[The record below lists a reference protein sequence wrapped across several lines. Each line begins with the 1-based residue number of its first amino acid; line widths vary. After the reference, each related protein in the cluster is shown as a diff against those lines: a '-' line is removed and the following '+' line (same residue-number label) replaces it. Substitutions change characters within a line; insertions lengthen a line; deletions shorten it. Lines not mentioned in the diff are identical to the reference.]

1 MKKIACAAAFVLSCA
16 PVSILAEDLKPDIKT
31 ADVKA
36 PDTKKPKE
44 KEENKK
50 EKEKKERPEESKP
63 EKKKPETKILELM
76 TPWDIAFGAA
86 IMSDYN
92 FRGITQSNHRPSTTS
107 YFEPRYNFNDSLQG
121 YVGLSGESITFPNH
135 AASESDFYGGIRPT
149 FGSLALDFGV
159 WYYWYPG
166 GDCFHNFIRDCF
178 PSLTNGNAV
187 KADLSFWEA
196 YGKAIYAVN
205 DQFWFGGAA
214 YWSPS
219 VFNSGAEGTFLAGT
233 AKYILPPVLPNGI
246 GGFISADVGHWFLGT
261 SDSFYAVPGFPGG
274 IPYKSYTT
282 WNVGLAF
289 TWKQF
294 MLDLRYFDT
303 NLNKGDCDA
312 FTKDF
317 TAGGVFSTPIN
328 PGGPGSNWCGATF
341 LAKLSI
347 DLTRENLK
355 KSEEKKSEEKKSEEK
370 KSEEKKSE
378 EKKSEEKKSE
388 KKMFKPEER
397 RWGERRWEEK
407 GSQEKAGEK
416 GSGAKGSGAKG
427 SGEKGSGEKGSGQKG
442 SEEEEKPE
450 QKKPDEEKPEMKN
463 PWDIAFG
470 TALMSEFNIRG
481 VSASNHRPSVEPYFE
496 PRYNFSDS
504 LQTYVRLW
512 GNAIDFPN
520 HAGAVIN
527 LWAGARPTFGNLALD
542 YGYWQRWFPGGE
554 CVTPVSLTPCGIGGT
569 LQRGNVIPAD
579 LNFWE
584 IFAKATYHVNSRF
597 SFSGGAYW
605 SPSVFN
611 SGDPATYVVG
621 TAKYILPTI
630 LPWNIG
636 WQVFSE
642 VGHWF
647 REGTPYPSYTN
658 WYAGVA
664 FNWKQFTLDLRYS
677 DTNRPD
683 CLTETA
689 NVVVLEAA
697 GVPRSD
703 VCGKTFI
710 GKLSVDLTRD
720 NLK

>member
-1 MKKIACAAAFVLSCA
+1 MKKIACAAAFVLACA
-16 PVSILAEDLKPDIKT
+16 PVSVLAEYLKPDTKT
-31 ADVKA
+31 ADAKT

-44 KEENKK
+44 RKEKEE
-50 EKEKKERPEESKP
+50 EKEKKEKPEE
-63 EKKKPETKILELM
+63 KKPETKKLELM
-76 TPWDIAFGAA
+76 TPWDIAFGGA
-86 IMSDYN
+86 IMSDYL
-92 FRGITQSNHRPSTTS
+92 FRGITQSNHRPSVTA

-121 YVGLSGESITFPNH
+121 YVGLSGESITFPNR
-135 AASESDFYGGIRPT
+135 AASETNFFGGIRPA
-149 FGSLALDFGV
+149 FGNLALDFGA

-166 GDCFHNFIRDCF
+166 GECFHNFIDDCF
-178 PSLTNGNAV
+178 PSLTNGNVV

-205 DQFWFGGAA
+205 DQFLFGGAA

-219 VFNSGAEGTFLAGT
+219 VFNSGAEGTFFEGMT
-233 AKYILPPVLPNGI
+233 KYTLPPVLPNGI
-246 GGFISADVGHWFLGT
+246 GGFISADIGHWFLAT
-261 SDSFYAVPGFPGG
+261 SDSFYAVRGFPGG

-282 WNVGLAF
+282 WNAGLAF

-294 MLDLRYFDT
+294 TLDLRYFDT
-303 NLNKGDCDA
+303 NLNKGDCNA

-328 PGGPGSNWCGATF
+328 PAGPGSNWCGATF

-370 KSEEKKSE
+370 KPEEKKPEEKKPEEKKPEEKKPEKGSQEKKSE
-378 EKKSEEKKSE
+378 EKKPEKRSQEKGSEEKK
-388 KKMFKPEER
+388 
-397 RWGERRWEEK
+397 
-407 GSQEKAGEK
+407 
-416 GSGAKGSGAKG
+416 
-427 SGEKGSGEKGSGQKG
+427 
-442 SEEEEKPE
+442 PE
-450 QKKPDEEKPEMKN
+450 QKRPEEEKPEMKN

-504 LQTYVRLW
+504 LQAYVRLW
-512 GNAIDFPN
+512 GNSLDFPN
-520 HAGAVIN
+520 RAGVAIN
-527 LWAGARPTFGNLALD
+527 LWAGTRSTFGKLALD
-542 YGYWQRWFPGGE
+542 YGYWERWFPGGE
-554 CVTPVSLTPCGIGGT
+554 CVTPVSLTPCGIGRT
-569 LQRGNVIPAD
+569 LQPGNVIPAD

-584 IFAKATYHVNSRF
+584 IFAKATYHVNSQL
-597 SFSGGAYW
+597 SFGGGAYW
-605 SPSVFN
+605 SPSVLN

-630 LPWNIG
+630 RPWNIG
-636 WQVFSE
+636 WFVFGE
-642 VGHWF
+642 VGHWY

-658 WYAGVA
+658 WYAGLA
-664 FNWKQFTLDLRYS
+664 FTWKQFALDLRYS

-697 GVPRSD
+697 GIPRSD
-703 VCGKTFI
+703 RCGKTFI
-710 GKLSVDLTRD
+710 GKISVDLTRD

>member
-1 MKKIACAAAFVLSCA
+1 MKKIACAAALVLACA
-16 PVSILAEDLKPDIKT
+16 PVSVLAEDLKSDTKT
-31 ADVKA
+31 ADVKM
-36 PDTKKPKE
+36 PDTRKLKEKKE
-44 KEENKK
+44 KEK
-50 EKEKKERPEESKP
+50 EKEKKEKPEEKKP
-63 EKKKPETKILELM
+63 EQKKPETKKLELM
-76 TPWDIAFGAA
+76 TPWDVAFGAT
-86 IMSDYN
+86 IMSDYI
-92 FRGITQSNHRPSTTS
+92 FRGITQSNHRPSVTS

-121 YVGLSGESITFPNH
+121 YVGLSGESITFPNR
-135 AASESDFYGGIRPT
+135 AASETDFYGGVRPT
-149 FGSLALDFGV
+149 FGNLALDFGA

-166 GDCFHNFIRDCF
+166 GECFHNFIGDCF
-178 PSLTNGNAV
+178 PSLTNGNVV

-205 DQFWFGGAA
+205 DQFWFGGGA
-214 YWSPS
+214 YRSPS
-219 VFNSGAEGTFLAGT
+219 VFNSGAEGTFLAGM
-233 AKYILPPVLPNGI
+233 AKYILPPVLPHGI

-274 IPYKSYTT
+274 IPYKSYTA
-282 WNVGLAF
+282 WDVGLAF

-294 MLDLRYFDT
+294 TLDLHYYDT
-303 NLNKGDCDA
+303 NLNKGDCNT

-347 DLTRENLK
+347 DLTSKNLK
-355 KSEEKKSEEKKSEEK
+355 KSEEKKPEEKRSEEKK
-370 KSEEKKSE
+370 
-378 EKKSEEKKSE
+378 
-388 KKMFKPEER
+388 P
-397 RWGERRWEEK
+397 EEK
-407 GSQEKAGEK
+407 GSQEKGPGEKGSEEKGSREKGLGEKGSEEKGAGEK
-416 GSGAKGSGAKG
+416 GL
-427 SGEKGSGEKGSGQKG
+427 GEKGSEEK
-442 SEEEEKPE
+442 KPE
-450 QKKPDEEKPEMKN
+450 QKKPEEKKPEMKN
-463 PWDIAFG
+463 PWDVAFG

-481 VSASNHRPSVEPYFE
+481 VSGSNHRPSVEPYFE

-504 LQTYVRLW
+504 LQAYLRLW
-512 GNAIDFPN
+512 GNSIEFPN
-520 HAGAVIN
+520 RAGVVIN
-527 LWAGARPTFGNLALD
+527 LWAGTRPTFGQLALD

-554 CVTPVSLTPCGIGGT
+554 CVTPLSMAPCGTGGP
-569 LQRGNVIPAD
+569 LQRGVVIPAD

-584 IFAKATYHVNSRF
+584 IFAKATYNVDKQF
-597 SFSGGAYW
+597 SFGGGAYW

-630 LPWNIG
+630 RPWNIG
-636 WQVFSE
+636 WLVFGE

-658 WYAGVA
+658 WYAGLA
-664 FNWKQFTLDLRYS
+664 FTWKQFTLDLRYS

-697 GVPRSD
+697 GIPRSD
-703 VCGKTFI
+703 RCGKTFI

>member
-1 MKKIACAAAFVLSCA
+1 MNRIACAAAFVLAYA
-16 PVSILAEDLKPDIKT
+16 PVSVLAEGLKPDANT
-31 ADVKA
+31 ADVKT

-44 KEENKK
+44 RK
-50 EKEKKERPEESKP
+50 EKEKKEKPEE
-63 EKKKPETKILELM
+63 KKPETKKLELM

-86 IMSDYN
+86 IMSDYH
-92 FRGITQSNHRPSTTS
+92 FRGITQSNHRPSVTA
-107 YFEPRYNFNDSLQG
+107 YFEPRYNLNDSLQG
-121 YVGLSGESITFPNH
+121 YVGLSGESITFANR
-135 AASESDFYGGIRPT
+135 AASETDFYGGIRPT
-149 FGSLALDFGV
+149 FGKLALDFGA
-159 WYYWYPG
+159 WYYWYPDG
-166 GDCFHNFIRDCF
+166 KCFHNLIQDCF
-178 PSLTNGNAV
+178 PSLTNGDVV

-219 VFNSGAEGTFLAGT
+219 VFNSGAEGTFLAGM

-261 SDSFYAVPGFPGG
+261 SDSFYAVQGFPGG
-274 IPYKSYTT
+274 IPYKGYTT

-294 MLDLRYFDT
+294 TLDLRYFDT
-303 NLNKGDCDA
+303 NLNKGDCNA

-317 TAGGVFSTPIN
+317 SAGGGFSTPIN

-355 KSEEKKSEEKKSEEK
+355 KSEEKKPEEKKSEEK
-370 KSEEKKSE
+370 KAEEKR
-378 EKKSEEKKSE
+378 
-388 KKMFKPEER
+388 FKPEER
-397 RWGERRWEEK
+397 RREKEGSGEK
-407 GSQEKAGEK
+407 GSQEKRSQE
-416 GSGAKGSGAKG
+416 
-427 SGEKGSGEKGSGQKG
+427 KG
-442 SEEEEKPE
+442 SEEKKPE
-450 QKKPDEEKPEMKN
+450 QKKPEEKKPEEKKPEMKN

-481 VSASNHRPSVEPYFE
+481 VSGSNHRPSAESYFE

-504 LQTYVRLW
+504 LQAYMRLW
-512 GNAIDFPN
+512 GNSIEFPN
-520 HAGAVIN
+520 RAGVVIN
-527 LWAGARPTFGNLALD
+527 LMAGTRPTFGKLALD

-554 CVTPVSLTPCGIGGT
+554 CETPVSLTPCGIGGT

-584 IFAKATYHVNSRF
+584 IFAKATYQVNSRF
-597 SFSGGAYW
+597 SFGGGAYW

-611 SGDPATYVVG
+611 SGDPTTYVVG

-630 LPWNIG
+630 RPWNIG
-636 WQVFSE
+636 WLLFGE
-642 VGHWF
+642 AGHWF

-658 WYAGVA
+658 WYAGMA
-664 FNWKQFTLDLRYS
+664 FTWKQFTLDLRYS

-683 CLTETA
+683 CLTQTA

-697 GVPRSD
+697 GIPRSD
-703 VCGKTFI
+703 RCGKTFI